1 MLSTL
6 PERLQSIYKPIIVD
20 AEDSPEWPI
29 VKAADTIS
37 AYMKCDERTEGQETT
52 SLKKKHMTPY

>member
-6 PERLQSIYKPIIVD
+6 PERLQAVYKPFIVD
-20 AEDSPEWPI
+20 AEDNPEWPI

-37 AYMKCDERTEGQETT
+37 AYMKCVKRTQGRER
-52 SLKKKHMTPY
+52 